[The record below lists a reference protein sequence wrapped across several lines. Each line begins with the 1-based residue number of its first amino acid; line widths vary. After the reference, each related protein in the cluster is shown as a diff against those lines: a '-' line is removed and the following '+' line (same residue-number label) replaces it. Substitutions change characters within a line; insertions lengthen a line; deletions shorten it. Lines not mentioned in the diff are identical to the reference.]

1 MEDLSLHILD
11 IVENSI
17 RAKAKNVYIYF
28 KFQRKGDGLIIEIID
43 DGEGMDEELTEK
55 IKNPFFTSKEGKK
68 FGLGIP
74 FLKQSAEETGGF
86 LEIESEKGKGT
97 KIKAFFHKDH
107 IDMKPLGDI
116 EKTIEILQ
124 ATNPDINIF
133 FEVEECHF

>member
-17 RAKAKNVYIYF
+17 RAKAKNVFIYF
-28 KFQRKGDGLIIEIID
+28 KFQKEGDGLTIEIID
-43 DGEGMDEELTEK
+43 DGEGMEKELIEK

-86 LEIESEKGKGT
+86 LEIESEKGKVT

-116 EKTIEILQ
+116 DKTIKILQ
-124 ATNPDINIF
+124 ATNPEINIY
-133 FEVEECHF
+133 FEVEEF

>member
-17 RAKAKNVYIYF
+17 RARAKNILILF
-28 KFQRKGDGLIIEIID
+28 KFQREGDGLVIEIID
-43 DGEGMDEELTEK
+43 DGAGMDQELIEK
-55 IKNPFFTSKEGKK
+55 IKNPFHTTKEGKR

-86 LEIESEKGKGT
+86 LEIESKKGKGT
-97 KIKAFFHKDH
+97 KISAFFHRDH

-116 EKTIEILQ
+116 ENTLKILR
-124 ATNPDINIF
+124 ATNPEIKID
-133 FEVEECHF
+133 FEVEEY